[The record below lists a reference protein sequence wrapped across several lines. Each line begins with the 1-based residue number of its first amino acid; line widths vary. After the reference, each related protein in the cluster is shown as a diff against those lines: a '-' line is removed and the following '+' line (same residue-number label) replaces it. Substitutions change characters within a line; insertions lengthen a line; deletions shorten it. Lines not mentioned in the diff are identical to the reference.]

1 MVAKAPKPAAAP
13 VAAPAPAP
21 IASTSSALPPST
33 PAQVAQP
40 LLAPSAPGPAATSI
54 ITSTPAGT
62 VAETPSP
69 ALPVVAAAP
78 DSEVSSFL
86 AGSALQVSIDEMIS
100 MGFPREDVMI
110 ALRAS
115 YNNPHRAVEY
125 LMNVRIDHLAY
136 FLVFLIP
143 LLSNI

>member
-1 MVAKAPKPAAAP
+1 MVAKAPKPAAVP
-13 VAAPAPAP
+13 VAAAPV
-21 IASTSSALPPST
+21 ASTSSTLPPST
-33 PAQVAQP
+33 PAQVPQP

-54 ITSTPAGT
+54 ITSTPAGN

-69 ALPVVAAAP
+69 ALPVPAAVAP

-125 LMNVRIDHLAY
+125 LMNVSCIY
-136 FLVFLIP
+136 Y
-143 LLSNI
+143 LLSLYIFSSC